1 MDQKI
6 ETSGECIQRKT
17 EDQCNHQRPGEFDL
31 ETAILKLIFL
41 PFYLGPSWRKYYYFI
56 ETSLNLAFCWL
67 SNNFIQLN
75 TNTSVKWEMFHT
87 FYFAGNRNGGARFCQ
102 RKEICGSRVR
112 RSENLLARP
121 GKS

>member
-6 ETSGECIQRKT
+6 ETSGECIQRKA
-17 EDQCNHQRPGEFDL
+17 EDQCHHQRPCEFV
-31 ETAILKLIFL
+31 T
-41 PFYLGPSWRKYYYFI
+41 YFK
-56 ETSLNLAFCWL
+56 SLNLASRCRWL
-67 SNNFIQLN
+67 SNNWIQLN
-75 TNTSVKWEMFHT
+75 TNASVKWEIFLT

-102 RKEICGSRVR
+102 RKEICGSRVW